1 MNCKAFTQNF
11 ILSFL
16 LINLSKCSVS
26 NKQVVGKYV
35 ENTFGDTLVIHK
47 DKSYDY
53 LERLNSGKVGLTQG
67 NWEMNNREIEFQCNH
82 QPLVGYWKKV
92 QRDSSVNNF
101 QIKLLLGST
110 EEPIYIE
117 SAEVFKNG
125 SALQKDSVEK
135 IKNVVKILTNNYD
148 SIVIQTFN
156 FVNLT
161 FTNSLNP
168 NYGYIVKVFP
178 GERLYELDKVPFFVH
193 RNKLKSIKT
202 KQYNNLNF
210 SFKKIRNDSHF

>member
-1 MNCKAFTQNF
+1 MIMNCKAFTQNF
-11 ILSFL
+11 ILFFL

-35 ENTFGDTLVIHK
+35 ENTFGDTLVIHT

-67 NWEMNNREIEFQCNH
+67 NWEMNNREIEFRCDH

-101 QIKLLLGST
+101 QIKLVLGST

-135 IKNVVKILTNNYD
+135 IKNVVKILTTILLLYKH
-148 SIVIQTFN
+148 SI
-156 FVNLT
+156 
-161 FTNSLNP
+161 SLA
-168 NYGYIVKVFP
+168 
-178 GERLYELDKVPFFVH
+178 
-193 RNKLKSIKT
+193 
-202 KQYNNLNF
+202 
-210 SFKKIRNDSHF
+210 